1 MSSQFNLI
9 AFDQYSVF
17 TGSLEDINLDS
28 RLVINT
34 INQYSYCLADKD
46 ERFKEALQKADILLP
61 DGVGVVLAVKL
72 LSRVN
77 VRKIAGATLHNY
89 LLNKLNL
96 AGAKCFYLGSSDN
109 TLSKIKKRIETEYPS
124 INAMFYSPP
133 FKPEFNDEDNE
144 KMIALINSFKPH
156 VLFIGMTAPKQEK
169 WALEFGEKL
178 NANVICSIGAVF
190 DFYAST
196 IKRPNK
202 FWINLGLEWFI
213 RLIKEPKR
221 MSKRYLYYGP
231 VFLYKI
237 LRKKIS

>member
-1 MSSQFNLI
+1 MNPQFNLI
-9 AFDQYSVF
+9 TFDQYFVF
-17 TGSLEDINLDS
+17 AGSLEDINLDS

-46 ERFKEALQKADILLP
+46 ERFKEALKKADILLP

-72 LSRVN
+72 LSRVKLE
-77 VRKIAGATLHNY
+77 KIAGATLHKY
-89 LLNKLNL
+89 LLKKINL
-96 AGAKCFYLGSSDN
+96 AEGKCFYLGSSDS
-109 TLSKIKKRIETEYPS
+109 TLSKIKERITAEYPN

-133 FKPEFNDEDNE
+133 FKVSFNDEEND
-144 KMIALINSFKPH
+144 KMIALINSFNPQ
-156 VLFIGMTAPKQEK
+156 VLFVGMTAPKQEK
-169 WALEFGEKL
+169 WVLEFRYKL
-178 NANVICSIGAVF
+178 NVNIICSIGAVF

-237 LRKKIS
+237 LRKK